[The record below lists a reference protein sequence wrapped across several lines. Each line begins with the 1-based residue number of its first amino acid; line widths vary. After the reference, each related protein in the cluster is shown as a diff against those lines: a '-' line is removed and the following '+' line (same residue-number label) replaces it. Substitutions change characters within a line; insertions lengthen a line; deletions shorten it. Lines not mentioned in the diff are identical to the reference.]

1 MTTTRAYI
9 SFPGLYSTY
18 LDPQDL
24 IESHREYVSQYLADK
39 GFTEEE
45 QSDYWDACDYAFD
58 FREFAR
64 RTGSRWVDS
73 YESMLNDLPGLEDVR
88 LDFDS
93 VDSPREY
100 NFTTDA
106 CAVRIG
112 AADLRRVRKYAE
124 TIARHER
131 WAAMEL
137 GADGLS
143 SADRAD
149 GYYTFADYVEKC
161 MRPRDGFMPFYS
173 NDVRQW
179 GPVGEWS
186 CAQIELLFDFVL
198 PAEEVIGLDCVDE
211 DLICDCEGYAT
222 ANDPAPAEWLE
233 EHRAEQLEEEA
244 A

>member
-18 LDPQDL
+18 LDPRDL
-24 IESHREYVSQYLADK
+24 LESRREYERQYLADL

-45 QSDYWDACDYAFD
+45 QQDYWYACDDAFD

-64 RTGSRWVDS
+64 RTGARWVDS
-73 YESMLNDLPGLEDVR
+73 YESMLNELPGLEDVR

-100 NFTTDA
+100 NFVSDA

-112 AADLRRVRKYAE
+112 AADLRRVRQYAE
-124 TIARHER
+124 TIACHADHETI
-131 WAAMEL
+131 EL
-137 GADGLS
+137 SPEGLS
-143 SADRAD
+143 EEDRAD
-149 GYYTFADYVEKC
+149 GYYTFADYVAER
-161 MRPRDGFMPFYS
+161 MRPRDGFSPFYS
-173 NDVRQW
+173 NDVRNW
-179 GPVGEWS
+179 GPVREWS

-211 DLICDCEGYAT
+211 DLICDCEAYAT